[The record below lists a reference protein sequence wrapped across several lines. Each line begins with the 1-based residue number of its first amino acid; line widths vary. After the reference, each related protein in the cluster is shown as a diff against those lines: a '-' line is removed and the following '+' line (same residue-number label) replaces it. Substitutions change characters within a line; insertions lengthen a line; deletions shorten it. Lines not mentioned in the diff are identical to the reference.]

1 METHVEQ
8 EVKLQV
14 PRRFDLRLLEAGVNG
29 FSASPVEEHK
39 LLTVYYDTED
49 LRLIRWGS
57 ALRHRK
63 GQGWT
68 LKLPVADEDRSD
80 DDIPAVKRVEYN
92 FAEEGTKPPAQ
103 ALDLV
108 TAFLRGKPVVPVA
121 RLRTVRKSLRLHGTA
136 GEEIAEVV
144 DDDVR
149 VMRDG
154 HVADRFR
161 ELEVELLDGASAS
174 ILADLTKWLQD
185 AGAGAFDLTSKAV
198 RALGPAA
205 TLPPELT
212 VQCPTA
218 DSTPADV
225 VRYAL
230 ASSVEELLHHDVA
243 LRIIMDPEV
252 VHKARVATRRLR
264 SDLRT
269 LLPLLDEDWAQSL
282 RDHVKWLGDELGSV
296 RDADVLVARLR
307 RDAAQLP
314 DEDRE
319 AAEEVIDLFD
329 AQTTAARQR
338 LQAVMH
344 EKRYVE
350 LLDELVG
357 AAADPRLSPEG
368 DLPAADVLP
377 KLVARPWKKLRKAV
391 DSLPNEAD
399 DDALHKIRIKAK
411 RCRYAAEAIA
421 PVFGKTV
428 ARFAKRVEA
437 LQTVLGELHDAVV
450 AEERLRQIKGEAH
463 AFVAGGLAAIEAQAA
478 NRVRNSWRKAWK
490 KASKRKLRSWM

>member
-29 FSASPVEEHK
+29 YRASPVEEHK
-39 LLTVYYDTED
+39 LFTVYYDTDD

-57 ALRHRK
+57 GLRHRK

-68 LKLPVADEDRSD
+68 LKLPVIDEDTSD
-80 DDIPAVKRVEYN
+80 DGIPALKRVEYA
-92 FAEEGTKPPAQ
+92 FPEEGTRPPAR

-108 TAFLRGKPVVPVA
+108 TAFLRGKPVMPVA
-121 RLRTVRKSLRLHGTA
+121 RLRTVRKSLRLHGT
-136 GEEIAEVV
+136 GGQEIAEVV

-154 HVADRFR
+154 HVAHRFR
-161 ELEVELLDGASAS
+161 EVEVELLDGASAS
-174 ILADLTKWLQD
+174 ILAELTKWLQD
-185 AGAGAFDLTSKAV
+185 AGAGPFDVTSKAV
-198 RALGPAA
+198 RALGAAA

-212 VQCPTA
+212 VSCPA
-218 DSTPADV
+218 AESAPADV

-230 ASSVEELLHHDVA
+230 ASSVDELLHHDVA
-243 LRIIMDPEV
+243 LRLNMDPEV

-264 SDLRT
+264 SDLRS

-314 DEDRE
+314 DEDTD

-329 AQTTAARQR
+329 AQTTAARRR
-338 LQAVMH
+338 LEGVMH
-344 EKRYVE
+344 EKHYVE
-350 LLDELVG
+350 LLDELVS
-357 AAADPRLSPEG
+357 AAANLRLSPEAER
-368 DLPAADVLP
+368 PAADVLP
-377 KLVARPWKKLRKAV
+377 TLVERPWKKLRKAV
-391 DSLPNEAD
+391 GALPDDAD
-399 DDALHKIRIKAK
+399 DDALHQIRIKAK

-421 PVFGKTV
+421 PVFGKPV

-450 AEERLRQIKGEAH
+450 AEQRLRQIKGEAH

-478 NRVRNSWRKAWK
+478 SKVRDSWRKVWK
-490 KASKRKLRSWM
+490 KAAKKKLRSWM

>member
-29 FSASPVEEHK
+29 LSASPVEEHK
-39 LLTVYYDTED
+39 LFTVYYDTED

-68 LKLPVADEDRSD
+68 LKLSVADEDRSD
-80 DDIPAVKRVEYN
+80 DGIPAVKRVEYN
-92 FAEEGTKPPAQ
+92 FPDEGTKPPAQ

-108 TAFLRGKPVVPVA
+108 TAFLRGKPVTPVA
-121 RLRTVRKSLRLHGTA
+121 RLRTIRKSLRLHGTA

-161 ELEVELLDGASAS
+161 ELEVELLEGASGS
-174 ILADLTKWLQD
+174 VLADLTKWLQD
-185 AGAGAFDLTSKAV
+185 AGAGSFDQTSKAV
-198 RALGPAA
+198 RALGTAA
-205 TLPPELT
+205 ALPPEL
-212 VQCPTA
+212 VVPCSTA

-225 VRYAL
+225 VRHAL

-243 LRIIMDPEV
+243 LRINMDPEV

-296 RDADVLVARLR
+296 RDSDVLVARLR

-319 AAEEVIDLFD
+319 AAEDVIDLFD
-329 AQTTAARQR
+329 AQATAARQR
-338 LQAVMH
+338 LHGVMH

-350 LLDELVG
+350 LLDELVE
-357 AAADPRLSPEG
+357 AAANPRLSPESEQ
-368 DLPAADVLP
+368 PATDILP

-391 DSLPNEAD
+391 NSLPNDAD

-421 PVFGKTV
+421 PVFGKPV
-428 ARFAKRVEA
+428 ARFAKRMEA
-437 LQTVLGELHDAVV
+437 LQTVLGELHDSVV
-450 AEERLRQIKGEAH
+450 AEDRLRQIKGEAH
-463 AFVAGGLAAIEAQAA
+463 SFVAGGLAALEAQAA
-478 NRVRNSWRKAWK
+478 NKVRESWRKAWK